1 MKICAVIPARYYS
14 KRLLGKPL
22 LKINNKEILLR
33 TYERAIKV
41 FKPEDTYVFTES
53 DFIEKRLGKKIK
65 NIIIQR
71 GKFFNGTDRV
81 SKGFSKIRKK
91 YDGALIISC
100 DNSYIRKDTIKQTLK
115 TYKKIFK
122 LKEYCGATVHKKE
135 KSEKIFYNKSV
146 AKIIV
151 NKKNEVMYISRSP
164 IPNCH
169 KKIQTFN
176 THHGPV
182 CLKINYLKSFY
193 KIPNTN
199 LQLSEDNEWL
209 KLIESGFKIMSHQVK
224 NISREINTKA
234 DLNFY
239 KKIKR

>member
-81 SKGFSKIRKK
+81 SK
-91 YDGALIISC
+91 DL
-100 DNSYIRKDTIKQTLK
+100 
-115 TYKKIFK
+115 
-122 LKEYCGATVHKKE
+122 
-135 KSEKIFYNKSV
+135 
-146 AKIIV
+146 
-151 NKKNEVMYISRSP
+151 
-164 IPNCH
+164 
-169 KKIQTFN
+169 
-176 THHGPV
+176 
-182 CLKINYLKSFY
+182 
-193 KIPNTN
+193 
-199 LQLSEDNEWL
+199 
-209 KLIESGFKIMSHQVK
+209 VK
-224 NISREINTKA
+224 
-234 DLNFY
+234 
-239 KKIKR
+239 